1 MTAEVK
7 KEEELKS
14 VTKDEIYSKVL
25 GVGRKIVKTA
35 IIAAVLYATLIPGGL
50 ILGGIAGGMIAAHFG
65 AGAILTTG
73 AAILGV
79 AAGGVGGFFGTKLAV
94 AGMVEDI
101 AMSGGLEAGEMG
113 LRSLLKTLR
122 DAKKN
127 AKEQGKKPA
136 MGVETLESVAGT
148 AHKAS
153 VKLRDFF
160 GDKAEPEEKTEAAP
174 APANDAAAPKPAAPP
189 VPLAR

>member
-1 MTAEVK
+1 MAEEK
-7 KEEELKS
+7 KEQELKS
-14 VTKDEIYSKVL
+14 VTKDEIYRKVL
-25 GVGRKIVKTA
+25 SVGRKIVKTA
-35 IIAAVLYATLIPGGL
+35 VIAAVLYATLIPGGL
-50 ILGGIAGGMIAAHFG
+50 ILGGIAGGMVAAHFG

-101 AMSGGLEAGEMG
+101 ALSGGLEAGEMG

-122 DAKKN
+122 EAKKN

-136 MGVETLESVAGT
+136 IGVETLESVTGT

-160 GDKAEPEEKTEAAP
+160 GDKAEPQVKDEEVACPATTSSSAVARP
-174 APANDAAAPKPAAPP
+174 APQP
-189 VPLAR
+189 

>member
-1 MTAEVK
+1 MKQMTEVK
-7 KEEELKS
+7 KEEDLKS
-14 VTKDEIYSKVL
+14 VTKDEIYGKVL
-25 GVGRKIVKTA
+25 SVGRKIVKTA
-35 IIAAVLYATLIPGGL
+35 IIAAVLYATLVPAGL
-50 ILGGIAGGMIAAHFG
+50 VLGGIAGGMIAGHFG
-65 AGAILTTG
+65 AGYLLTAG
-73 AAILGV
+73 AAVLGV
-79 AAGGVGGFFGTKLAV
+79 GVGGVGGFFGTKLAV

-101 AMSGGLEAGEMG
+101 VTSGGLEAGEMG

-127 AKEQGKKPA
+127 AKDKGVKPA

-160 GDKAEPEEKTEAAP
+160 GDKAEPEAKTEAAP
-174 APANDAAAPKPAAPP
+174 ANDTAAPKPAAPP
-189 VPLAR
+189 IPLAR

>member
-7 KEEELKS
+7 KEELKS